1 MKTLFLFT
9 STIIL
14 TLCLNA
20 RENPFEIT
28 NTFVDEMGKQ
38 VSEAEMKKSME
49 ESSFIKEMQDK
60 MSGVTDKNKV
70 ENSSEKTTPAVP
82 EEKAYSKKEVD
93 NLIQKTQKQTEQ
105 KAKEIAKKEVQ
116 KNIEPTQVVYVKPR
130 PDVVEEEG
138 ALVTKTLLPFIKVE
152 FNDNKLII
160 HTDHKVSKKFSVDAE
175 NKLIIDYAATIEFNT
190 KKDEL
195 ESKSFKR
202 VSLGN
207 HKKEGFFRI
216 AVELIDKPSKFDVD
230 YKDDIITITKK
241 TK

>member
-9 STIIL
+9 LAIVLSVS
-14 TLCLNA
+14 LNA
-20 RENPFEIT
+20 RENPFMASGTYESELGKH
-28 NTFVDEMGKQ
+28 VDE
-38 VSEAEMKKSME
+38 AAIKKAME
-49 ESSFIKEMQDK
+49 ESSYIKEMEEK
-60 MSGVTDKNKV
+60 MSGADKNKV
-70 ENSSEKTTPAVP
+70 ENITPAVP
-82 EEKAYSKKEVD
+82 EEKSYSKKEVD
-93 NLIQKTQKQTEQ
+93 SLIQKTQKQTEQ
-105 KAKEIAKKEVQ
+105 KAKEIAKKEI
-116 KNIEPTQVVYVKPR
+116 KSSEPTQVVYVKPR
-130 PDVVEEEG
+130 PDVTEEEG

-160 HTDHKVSKKFSVDAE
+160 HTEHKVSKKFSVDAE

-202 VSLGN
+202 VALGN

-216 AVELIDKPSKFDVD
+216 AVELIDKPSKFDVE

>member
-9 STIIL
+9 LAIVLSVS
-14 TLCLNA
+14 LNA
-20 RENPFEIT
+20 RENPFMTSSTYE
-28 NTFVDEMGKQ
+28 NELAKHVDE
-38 VSEAEMKKSME
+38 AAIKKAME
-49 ESSFIKEMQDK
+49 ESSYIKEMEEK
-60 MSGVTDKNKV
+60 MSGADKNKV
-70 ENSSEKTTPAVP
+70 ENPTAAVT
-82 EEKAYSKKEVD
+82 EEKSYSKKEVD

-116 KNIEPTQVVYVKPR
+116 KNVEPTQIVYVKPR
-130 PDVVEEEG
+130 PDATEEEA
-138 ALVTKTLLPFIKVE
+138 ALLSKTLLPFIKVE

-160 HTDHKVSKKFSVDAE
+160 HTEHKVSKKFSVDAE

-202 VSLGN
+202 VALGN

-216 AVELIDKPSKFDVD
+216 AIELIDKPSKFEVD

-241 TK
+241 AK

>member
-9 STIIL
+9 LAIVLSVS
-14 TLCLNA
+14 LNA
-20 RENPFEIT
+20 RENPFMASGTYESELGKH
-28 NTFVDEMGKQ
+28 VDE
-38 VSEAEMKKSME
+38 AAIKKAME
-49 ESSFIKEMQDK
+49 ESSYIKEMEDK
-60 MSGVTDKNKV
+60 MSGADKNKV
-70 ENSSEKTTPAVP
+70 ENPAAVV
-82 EEKAYSKKEVD
+82 EEKSYSKKEVD
-93 NLIQKTQKQTEQ
+93 SLIQKTQKQTEQ

-116 KNIEPTQVVYVKPR
+116 KTVEPTQVVYVKPR
-130 PDVVEEEG
+130 PDVTEEEG

-160 HTDHKVSKKFSVDAE
+160 HTEHKVSKKFSVDAE

-202 VSLGN
+202 VALGN

-216 AVELIDKPSKFDVD
+216 AVELIDKPSKFDVE